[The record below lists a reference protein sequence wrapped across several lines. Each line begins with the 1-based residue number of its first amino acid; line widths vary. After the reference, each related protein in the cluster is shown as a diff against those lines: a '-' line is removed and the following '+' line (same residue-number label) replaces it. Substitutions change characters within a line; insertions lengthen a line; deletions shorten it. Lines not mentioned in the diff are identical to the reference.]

1 MLKLVIFVVVSLV
14 VIGILAIVVCLNSN
28 SYYEEDFERKE
39 KEEK

>member
-14 VIGILAIVVCLNSN
+14 VIGILAIAVRLNSN